1 MKVLR
6 GVAKIGEYLKIP
18 VTIDWDYV
26 TQEFGNRKES
36 ALFDKALAYL
46 LKIIAL
52 IILVIGLITAIKSDI
67 LNWQSLLNVNNQLGL
82 MFWAAWII
90 FFYSL
95 YLGRNRKLYDDNIE
109 ISSLLDFQDRIKTKR
124 KIKAIE
130 LEDYLSQSLLIMID
144 EAIESGDEHFL
155 GFILEYLIKQPE
167 IVPLLKRMGLKKGV
181 IEQLSSRLALEP
193 NTHIDNWFEGFL
205 LGSLDI
211 AMNLQQDQV
220 DLVAAFIYLAANP
233 LKNVLLNYD
242 VQGPQVKALEG
253 WVKTNNLK
261 NKYQEE
267 FSLKSPLKPKSTV
280 NRSYTSSFSPT
291 LYQFSRDFTAE
302 VAKSDFIL
310 SIGREKELEKLIE
323 LVQQGDTSATLIVGA
338 PGVGKTT
345 FIKSFAVRMVSENVP
360 DSLKD
365 MRLVSFEFNRAFA
378 LSKDVDEFK
387 GKVEKV
393 LEEVA
398 TAGNIIL
405 LIEDFDQLVG
415 VRAEFAAEIIN
426 LMIKAMETYQVRII
440 ASTNPEG
447 YIKSIRS
454 RESLITLF
462 SVMNLEEPS
471 DDIAVQIL
479 LDELPKLEK
488 KYKLRVEFDALP
500 RVVHLSH
507 QYDFERVLPDK
518 ALQLLEEACSS
529 ALHNNLSFVDEKQ
542 IEDIV
547 SAKVGVNVGKVSAK
561 ESQLLLKLEDK
572 IHQRLIGQVEAVK
585 AVAAALRR
593 ARAGLTKQNRP
604 IASFLFFG
612 PTGVGKTELA
622 KALASEYY
630 GDEKLM
636 IRLDMS
642 EYQEAE
648 NLKRLIGEA
657 RGDEFVGGYLTEAV
671 RNKPYSL
678 ILLDEV
684 EKANIRVLDLFLQVL
699 DEGHLTDGLGRK
711 VSFANTIIIMTSNAC
726 SGQIADAISAGK
738 KYLDVYRELQPQL
751 RQVFRVEFL
760 NRFDK
765 VIMFK
770 PLMPVEMLQVVNL
783 LMNKVHDVLADKG
796 IELKWQPQ
804 VLQEIIETGYDKVY
818 GARELRRVIQDYV
831 EDKIAQLIIDGRA
844 KSGSIITINNL
855 SEFVI
860 E

>member
-1 MKVLR
+1 MKVLK
-6 GVAKIGEYLKIP
+6 GVKQIGDYEKVS
-18 VTIDWDYV
+18 VTIDWDYI
-26 TQEFGNRKES
+26 TQELGNRKET
-36 ALFDKALAYL
+36 AQFDKAMAYL
-46 LKIIAL
+46 LKLLAL
-52 IILVIGLITAIKSDI
+52 IILAVGVITAFKNEDFIWVNF
-67 LNWQSLLNVNNQLGL
+67 LNINNMLGT
-82 MFWAAWII
+82 MFWAAWALVV
-90 FFYSL
+90 YSL
-95 YLGRNRKLYDDNIE
+95 YLGRDRTFYDDNIE
-109 ISSLLDFQDRIKTKR
+109 IGSLLDFRERLEGKKRIKEL
-124 KIKAIE
+124 E
-130 LEDYLSQSLLIMID
+130 LEDYLSQSFLIMID
-144 EAIESGDEHFL
+144 EAIQNGEDHFL
-155 GFILEYLIKQPE
+155 GYVLDYLIKQPE
-167 IVPLLKRMGLKKGV
+167 IYPLIRRLGLKKKEV
-181 IEQLSSRLALEP
+181 EQISSRLALEP
-193 NTHIDNWFEGFL
+193 NTHIDNWIEKML
-205 LGSLDI
+205 LGSL
-211 AMNLQQDQV
+211 AVAFSLEQPQV
-220 DLVAAFIYLAANP
+220 DLAAAFIYLATEP
-233 LKNVLLNYD
+233 LRNVLLNYE
-242 VQGPQVKALEG
+242 VQNNEVLALKG
-253 WVKTNNLK
+253 WIKSNNLK
-261 NKYQEE
+261 LKYQEE
-267 FSLKSPLKPKSTV
+267 FALKSPLKPTNTV
-280 NRSYTSSFSPT
+280 NRSYTSTFSPT
-291 LYQFSRDFTAE
+291 LQQFSRDFTAE
-302 VAKSDFIL
+302 VAKSEFIL
-310 SIGREKELEKLIE
+310 SIGREKELNKLVE
-323 LVQQGDTSATLIVGA
+323 LVQQGETSATLVVGA

-345 FIKSFAVRMVSENVP
+345 FIKSFAVRMVSEDVP
-360 DSLKD
+360 EILKD

-378 LSKDVDEFK
+378 LSKNVDEFK
-387 GKVEKV
+387 GLVEKV

-398 TAGNIIL
+398 AAGNIIL

-415 VRAEFAAEIIN
+415 VRAEFAAEVIN
-426 LMIKAMETYQVRII
+426 LIIKAMESYKVRII

-454 RESLITLF
+454 REALVSMF

-471 DDIAVQIL
+471 DEVAVQIL
-479 LDELPKLEK
+479 LDELPRYEK
-488 KYKLRVEFDALP
+488 KYGVRVEFDALP
-500 RVVHLSH
+500 KVVHLSH

-518 ALQLLEEACSS
+518 ALQLLEEACSN
-529 ALHNNLSFVDEKQ
+529 AQMNNLSFVNERQ
-542 IEDIV
+542 IEEVV

-561 ESQLLLKLEDK
+561 ESKLLLELEDQ
-572 IHQRLIGQVEAVK
+572 IHKRLIGQNEAVK

-622 KALASEYY
+622 KALTAEYY

-684 EKANIRVLDLFLQVL
+684 EKANIKVLDLFLQVL

-726 SGQIADAISAGK
+726 SGEIADAITAGK
-738 KYLDVYRELQPQL
+738 KYIDVYRQLQPEL
-751 RQVFRVEFL
+751 RKVFRVEFL

-770 PLMPVEMLQVVNL
+770 PLLPVELLQVVNL
-783 LMNKVHDVLADKG
+783 MMKKVHDILVDKG
-796 IELKWQPQ
+796 IELKWNPK
-804 VLQEIIETGYDKVY
+804 VLQEIVETGYDKVY

-844 KSGSIITINNL
+844 KSGSVVTINNL
-855 SEFVI
+855 SEFTV